1 MSYIIDVKT
10 SFPENYTTQE
20 EIKTFLTKMWPEK
33 KKYIDQFAQ
42 SSTVEGRHTAL
53 KVDDYEKLGD
63 FGNRNNYWIE
73 TAFELQKKNVAN
85 LFKEYQ
91 LLPSDIGAI
100 FSTTVTGLAIPTLE
114 SRLMNEFKINPR
126 AKRIPL
132 FGLGCLGGV
141 AGINRVHD
149 YLKSYPNEAVILLAS
164 ELCTLTFQFQDQ
176 SVANLVGTSLF
187 ADGSAAVL
195 MCGEKHPL
203 AKKAR
208 LQVQDVGSF
217 FYPETDRIMGWDVV
231 STGFQIILSGD
242 VPQIVKDN
250 VKPNLKEFL
259 GNKKL
264 SMNDV
269 QFYISHPGGPKVLDA
284 ICEVTETDKSA
295 FQFSYQS
302 LKEKGN
308 MSSVSVL
315 DVMRRTFE
323 HNQLRSGEMGVMIAM
338 GPAFA
343 SEFNLIK
350 VV

>member
-1 MSYIIDVKT
+1 MAFILDVKT

-20 EIKTFLTKMWPEK
+20 EVKNLLCEMWPEK
-33 KKYIDQFAQ
+33 KKYIDQFAE
-42 SSTVEGRHTAL
+42 SSTLKGRHTTL
-53 KVDDYEKLGD
+53 KIHEYKNLGD
-63 FGNRNNYWIE
+63 FGNRNTHWIN
-73 TAFELQKKNVAN
+73 TAFELQKKN
-85 LFKEYQ
+85 LKQIFKDYDID
-91 LLPSDIGAI
+91 PKSIGAI

-114 SRLMNEFKINPR
+114 SRLMNEFKLSSR
-126 AKRIPL
+126 TKRIPL

-149 YLKSYPNEAVILLAS
+149 YLKSYPEEAVILLAT
-164 ELCTLTFQFQDQ
+164 ELCTLTFQFEDQ

-187 ADGSAAVL
+187 ADGAAAVL
-195 MCGEKHPL
+195 MVGEKHPL
-203 AKKAR
+203 KTKAK
-208 LQVQDVGSF
+208 LETLDVASF
-217 FYPETDRIMGWDVV
+217 FYPSSERIMGWDVIG
-231 STGFQIILSGD
+231 TGFQIILSGD
-242 VPQIVKDN
+242 VPKIVRDN

-264 SMNDV
+264 SISDV

-284 ICEVTETDKSA
+284 ICEVTEQPVESFKR
-295 FQFSYQS
+295 SYES
-302 LKEKGN
+302 LSENGN

-315 DVMRRTFE
+315 DVMSRTFKE
-323 HNQLRSGEMGVMIAM
+323 NALRSGNIGVMIAM